1 MNGDM
6 VQHIF
11 KKENHEGLK
20 ERLEVIKYNDELRSM
35 DGDDSQ
41 RDEEIFKKSFSNFHI
56 SGVSS
61 SYSISNDYDRSD
73 NYYPKNQ
80 NVDHRRNI
88 QVKMEVTERFDERIN
103 VKDEREVILDI
114 KLIIENKIIYF

>member
-1 MNGDM
+1 M

-41 RDEEIFKKSFSNFHI
+41 RDEEIFKKSFSNLHI

-73 NYYPKNQ
+73 NYPKNQ

-88 QVKMEVTERFDERIN
+88 QGEDGGDRAFR
-103 VKDEREVILDI
+103 R
-114 KLIIENKIIYF
+114 ENKRQGRKGSNFGHKTHH